1 MKAGLYLLKE
11 KQLMVR
17 FILELKTSKRT
28 HTFLIQIEKISENFL
43 ETLTL
48 MLLLIKGII
57 RYEKETYCF
66 IRHFDILINIVS
78 LS

>member
-1 MKAGLYLLKE
+1 
-11 KQLMVR
+11 MVR

-57 RYEKETYCF
+57 
-66 IRHFDILINIVS
+66 N
-78 LS
+78 LSSG